1 MRMSS
6 KPVINMTEMQNQLL
20 HKKYAE
26 INKEYGFV
34 SISIKIAYSLIY
46 KEKSLAAPTHKTHNK
61 AGQPNFLKPTE
72 RRLNCI
78 LTSTCHP
85 ISIRNVSLPHQSR
98 KQCIQFS
105 RSLYYHL
112 RTNGSN
118 KSSITTQKKGSSL
131 PFSIESSP
139 KYSLVLFSKAKLT
152 DWQSLSR
159 PRNGD
164 SFIR

>member
-85 ISIRNVSLPHQSR
+85 ISITNVSLPH
-98 KQCIQFS
+98 
-105 RSLYYHL
+105 
-112 RTNGSN
+112 
-118 KSSITTQKKGSSL
+118 
-131 PFSIESSP
+131 
-139 KYSLVLFSKAKLT
+139 
-152 DWQSLSR
+152 
-159 PRNGD
+159 
-164 SFIR
+164 